1 MSSLREWNEAYGD
14 MEFFPEKAKG
24 FDWKMN
30 VAYPCKI
37 TRAKVL
43 KSQKGDVQLEL
54 SIDIQAG
61 EDEES
66 ATIGNERQWID
77 LPKQESDR
85 DKTREIVEKL
95 TQRRFQNLIRVYS
108 AAMPGDYA
116 PYKEMKTVAGNKIY
130 IDFDDEKME
139 GSDFNERKAE
149 VQARIVKTAE
159 ALHGQEGSEVELLE
173 GTLMYIEKAPNPKN
187 SKYPYVN
194 YYATRPRSTPV
205 YKHEDGDAPF

>member
-1 MSSLREWNEAYGD
+1 MSSLQEWNQEYGD
-14 MEFFPEKAKG
+14 MELFPEKGKG

-61 EDEES
+61 EDDES
-66 ATIGNERQWID
+66 PTIGSERQWID

-85 DKTREIVEKL
+85 GKAREMVEKM
-95 TQRRFQNLIRVYS
+95 TVRRFQNLMRIYS

-116 PYKEMKTVAGNKIY
+116 PYKEMKTVKGKNVY
-130 IDFDDEKME
+130 IDFEDKPMSSDD
-139 GSDFNERKAE
+139 FHARKTE
-149 VQARIVKTAE
+149 TQGLIVKTAE
-159 ALHGQEGSEVELLE
+159 GLHESLDSEVEILS

-187 SKYPYVN
+187 AKYPYVN

-205 YKHEDGDAPF
+205 YRHEDDSAQF

>member
-1 MSSLREWNEAYGD
+1 MSSLQEWNESYGD
-14 MEFFPEKAKG
+14 MDFFPEKQKG

-61 EDEES
+61 EDDES
-66 ATIGNERQWID
+66 PTIGNERQWID
-77 LPKQESDR
+77 LPKQESD
-85 DKTREIVEKL
+85 KGKAREMVEKM
-95 TQRRFQNLIRVYS
+95 TVRRFQNLIRVYS

-116 PYKEMKTVAGNKIY
+116 PYKEMKQVAGKKVY
-130 IDFDDEKME
+130 IDFDDEPME

-149 VQARIVKTAE
+149 TQARIVKTAE
-159 ALHGQEGSEVELLE
+159 TLHASLDQEIDLLE
-173 GTLMYIEKAPNPKN
+173 GTLMYIEKVPNPKN
-187 SKYPYVN
+187 DRYPYVN
-194 YYATRPRSTPV
+194 FYATRPRSTPV